1 VLYVLWAIVL
11 LVSLAGR
18 FMLDYREKRS
28 RKKFDEE
35 AERLMFVAIRAC
47 DCTGSIAIPKYGSPR
62 AWNAETGKEELIY
75 TEVDDDGR
83 TRTIFVSRDGED
95 VRAFPWREA
104 NDGTE
109 ETL

>member
-1 VLYVLWAIVL
+1 MLYVLWAIL
-11 LVSLAGR
+11 FLVPLAGR
-18 FMLDYREKRS
+18 VILDYREKQS

-47 DCTGSIAIPKYGSPR
+47 DCTGCIAIPKYGSPR

-75 TEVDDDGR
+75 TEMDDDGR

-95 VRAFPWREA
+95 VRAFPWSEA
-104 NDGTE
+104 NEGME
-109 ETL
+109 GAL

>member
-1 VLYVLWAIVL
+1 MVYAIWAAALILSVT
-11 LVSLAGR
+11 VKVVT
-18 FMLDYREKRS
+18 DYRERS
-28 RKKFDEE
+28 RRQRFNKETEK
-35 AERLMFVAIRAC
+35 LMFIAIREC
-47 DCTGSIAIPKYGSPR
+47 GCTGAIKMPR
-62 AWNAETGKEELIY
+62 YNGQTAWNAETGKEELIY
-75 TEVDDDGR
+75 TKMDDDGR

>member
-1 VLYVLWAIVL
+1 MLYALWAILL

-18 FMLDYREKRS
+18 VILDYRQKQS
-28 RKKFDEE
+28 LKKFDEE

-47 DCTGSIAIPKYGSPR
+47 DCTGSIKIPR

-75 TEVDDDGR
+75 TEMDDDGR

-95 VRAFPWREA
+95 VRAFPWKDA
-104 NDGTE
+104 NEGTE
-109 ETL
+109 EAL